1 MLQLME
7 EMFDDAL
14 LIERDAYID
23 FMPDDERA
31 RADDLVEKLLKI
43 DALKIGCSVI
53 WVMWDIY
60 VGTVT
65 GQEAEPFIN
74 LRSVYR
80 FCNLM
85 EQKLECL
92 RKYLILSLYK

>member
-31 RADDLVEKLLKI
+31 RADDLVES
-43 DALKIGCSVI
+43 C
-53 WVMWDIY
+53 
-60 VGTVT
+60 
-65 GQEAEPFIN
+65 
-74 LRSVYR
+74 
-80 FCNLM
+80 
-85 EQKLECL
+85 
-92 RKYLILSLYK
+92 